1 MVSLQ
6 KNMSK
11 KVKDPWVRIIDVSDP
26 VLHRKGFTLYK
37 VTSKVF
43 PKNSVEAVTE
53 VTVWKRYNDFKKLHK
68 ALSTLHQGL
77 YLKEPFPPF
86 AKTRFFGRFDPDVIE
101 ERRQSAL
108 KLLQF
113 AANCSPLFTS
123 QVFVKFFEDGHYV
136 EENKPIVESL
146 EHKTDNILQPQRVL
160 PEILESKQFEKES
173 SDNQDN
179 ENKDHVLSLGGIWQH
194 HQIADAIS
202 LGSHCTDED
211 DDDHTTFTDDDS
223 VVSRPSLNLAEFDPL
238 LQSSN
243 GTSLAPN
250 NQENLCNSWLLSALQ
265 SCSNVDVERDLEN
278 ILEFPTPFCEFEI
291 SEDYTSSN
299 NESQSVSDVN
309 TDSKENH
316 FTFDFPTPI
325 AEDTSDVS
333 EFDPLMN
340 KNSFDDDSFNYDRFA
355 MTPNSYKKES
365 FKRPP
370 CIVQASKFVGM
381 AQEAE
386 DNNQYKEA
394 FELYKKAID
403 VLLHDFQK
411 DKCPEFKDIVRKKIL
426 LYLMKAE
433 ELYETKLPK
442 TNLNEKLTI
451 VNPTFPASPV
461 KFTNLQGSVQELS
474 KYKVLGVLDKV
485 LLVLDISTNNTFI
498 VKTLYKSPSPQIRG
512 AARIVPQNV
521 PFVVKLYRIYETNY
535 ALFLILEYATGGR
548 LWNYVDSFMQRSP
561 LSPNNEGTCLYVE
574 PKTKVELCNV
584 YSGKKVDDE
593 SVSETV
599 NVNHSVDSDL
609 TPAEKCP
616 SSYVAL
622 FKKYADT
629 VGEEENVSLAKYH
642 KSQPVFSKNRKK
654 SGVSA
659 SSEIQND
666 INEKMSLL
674 HPPKTVR
681 NRLSSSTGSLE
692 TTYTQKTSN
701 LELLSAMDE
710 TVSRIPTKTH
720 LPESCIVTW
729 AAEIVLA
736 LESLHNLGIIWMDFH
751 PDNILLGAEGHIL
764 LSYQSQWNNVDYVI
778 SENAKENLFCAP
790 EVGNLFSV
798 TSDCDWWSLGAILFE
813 LLMGQ
818 SLVSCHPTG
827 ITRHTILNFPNEISS
842 DAKDFV
848 SKLLQY
854 NPSERLGFGIYGVEE
869 IKSHPIFRDIDW
881 KTLQR

>member
-1 MVSLQ
+1 
-6 KNMSK
+6 MSK
-11 KVKDPWVRIIDVSDP
+11 KAKDPWVRTIDVSDP
-26 VLHRKGFTLYK
+26 VLHKKGYTLYK

-53 VTVWKRYNDFKKLHK
+53 VVVWKRYNDFKKLHK

-123 QVFVKFFEDGHYV
+123 QVFVKFFEDSHYV
-136 EENKPIVESL
+136 EESKSVTEPL

-160 PEILESKQFEKES
+160 PEILDPKQSEKE

-202 LGSHCTDED
+202 LGSHGTDDD

-223 VVSRPSLNLAEFDPL
+223 IASRPSLNLAEFDPL
-238 LQSSN
+238 LQYN
-243 GTSLAPN
+243 NDALGPN
-250 NQENLCNSWLLSALQ
+250 SQENLCNSWLLSALQ
-265 SCSNVDVERDLEN
+265 SCSNADVERDLEN
-278 ILEFPTPFCEFEI
+278 ILEFPTPFCDFEVP
-291 SEDYTSSN
+291 EDYTSNRS
-299 NESQSVSDVN
+299 ESHSANSMDI
-309 TDSKENH
+309 DIKENH
-316 FTFDFPTPI
+316 FTFDCPPPV
-325 AEDTSDVS
+325 AEDSSDIS
-333 EFDPLMN
+333 EFDPLAN
-340 KNSFDDDSFNYDRFA
+340 KNSFDEEDSFSYDRFA
-355 MTPNSYKKES
+355 MTPNSYKKET
-365 FKRPP
+365 FKRPQY
-370 CIVQASKFVGM
+370 IVQASKFVGL

-394 FELYKKAID
+394 FEFYKKAIEL
-403 VLLHDFQK
+403 LLHGFQK
-411 DKCPEFKDIVRKKIL
+411 NKCPELKDIVRKKIV

-442 TNLNEKLTI
+442 TNLNEKLTM
-451 VNPTFPASPV
+451 VNPTWPASPV

-485 LLVLDISTNNTFI
+485 LLVLDISTNTTFI

-584 YSGKKVDDE
+584 YSGKKIEDE
-593 SVSETV
+593 SVSEVGNTI
-599 NVNHSVDSDL
+599 NSVDSDL
-609 TPAEKCP
+609 TPSEKCP

-629 VGEEENVSLAKYH
+629 VEEENVSLAKYH
-642 KSQPVFSKNRKK
+642 KSPSLLSKSRKK

-674 HPPKTVR
+674 QPPKNVR

-701 LELLSAMDE
+701 IELLSAMDE

-729 AAEIVLA
+729 AAEIILA

-764 LSYQSQWNNVDYVI
+764 LTYQSQWNNVDFVI
-778 SENAKENLFCAP
+778 SESAKENLFCAP
-790 EVGNLFSV
+790 EVGSLFPV

-827 ITRHTILNFPNEISS
+827 IKSHTILNFPNEISE

-854 NPSERLGFGIYGVEE
+854 NPSDRLGTNGTEE
-869 IKSHPIFRDIDW
+869 IKNHPIFRDIDW
-881 KTLQR
+881 KALQR